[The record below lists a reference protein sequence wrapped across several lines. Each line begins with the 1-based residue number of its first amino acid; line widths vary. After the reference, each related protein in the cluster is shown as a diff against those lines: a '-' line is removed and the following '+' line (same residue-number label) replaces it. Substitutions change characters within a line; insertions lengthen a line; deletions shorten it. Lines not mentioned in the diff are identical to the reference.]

1 MQPSYPFTFNV
12 AQWGLVAFVLAMAFF
27 SGVLGGYL
35 VGLTHTARG
44 DGEQNAKSIW
54 TFDDEE

>member
-12 AQWGLVAFVLAMAFF
+12 TQWALVAFVLAMAFL

-44 DGEQNAKSIW
+44 DGKQGPKSIW
-54 TFDDEE
+54 SYDDEE